1 MSKEV
6 FTPENFDKLKL
17 TCQQIVLLS
26 NENING
32 DLMFAQLQLLGD
44 KIKEFVDN
52 PIVAK
57 SGCLPDNRER
67 FRK

>member
-1 MSKEV
+1 MNKEV
-6 FTPENFDKLKL
+6 FSSENFDKLKL

-26 NENING
+26 DANING
-32 DLMFAQLQLLGD
+32 DLMFAQLQMLGD

-52 PIVAK
+52 PIVK
-57 SGCLPDNRER
+57 TSGCLPDNRSR